1 MKKYN
6 AFAAVA
12 VIVAIL
18 NAGQTAPTSG
28 NYTAA
33 LLAIIAAAVLIIAG
47 VKEEKKEYQRINK
60 KKESIKH
67 RAGTVS
73 RLPLKLFRYEVSSN
87 TPADYK

>member
-6 AFAAVA
+6 LFAAVA

-33 LLAIIAAAVLIIAG
+33 FLAIIAAAVLIVAG
-47 VKEEKKEYQRINK
+47 VKEEKKSIN
-60 KKESIKH
+60 
-67 RAGTVS
+67 A
-73 RLPLKLFRYEVSSN
+73 
-87 TPADYK
+87 

>member
-6 AFAAVA
+6 LFAAVA

-33 LLAIIAAAVLIIAG
+33 LLAIVSALICLMAG
-47 VKEEKKEYQRINK
+47 QKATAEKN
-60 KKESIKH
+60 
-67 RAGTVS
+67 A
-73 RLPLKLFRYEVSSN
+73 
-87 TPADYK
+87 

>member
-6 AFAAVA
+6 ALAAVA

-47 VKEEKKEYQRINK
+47 VKEEKKSIN
-60 KKESIKH
+60 
-67 RAGTVS
+67 A
-73 RLPLKLFRYEVSSN
+73 
-87 TPADYK
+87 

>member
-6 AFAAVA
+6 ALAAVA

-33 LLAIIAAAVLIIAG
+33 FLAIIAAAVLIIEG
-47 VKEEKKEYQRINK
+47 VKEEKKSIN
-60 KKESIKH
+60 
-67 RAGTVS
+67 A
-73 RLPLKLFRYEVSSN
+73 
-87 TPADYK
+87 

>member
-6 AFAAVA
+6 LFAAVA

-33 LLAIIAAAVLIIAG
+33 FLAIVAALICLMAG
-47 VKEEKKEYQRINK
+47 QKATTEKN
-60 KKESIKH
+60 
-67 RAGTVS
+67 A
-73 RLPLKLFRYEVSSN
+73 
-87 TPADYK
+87 

>member
-6 AFAAVA
+6 IFAAVA

-33 LLAIIAAAVLIIAG
+33 FLAIVAALICLMAG
-47 VKEEKKEYQRINK
+47 QKAETEKT
-60 KKESIKH
+60 
-67 RAGTVS
+67 A
-73 RLPLKLFRYEVSSN
+73 
-87 TPADYK
+87 